1 MTEFSYSKHIKETIL
16 LADPVMIGQLG
27 FMMMGVVDSLMV
39 GEIGAAPLAAASLGN
54 SLTMVI
60 FIVSLGVAIAVTPLV
75 AISNGAGNQKECEK
89 YFKQSIL
96 VNIIFGLIT
105 LTVIVIIS
113 YFIQFLDQ
121 PQEVVNQASSYTR
134 ILGLS
139 IIPVLLFHSYKQFI
153 EGLSFTKPA
162 MYFSILANL
171 VNAFTNWL
179 LIYGNLGFPQLGLDG
194 AGWATLMSRIFMAV
208 GLFIYTNR
216 SINFRNYNMLPVVHS
231 IDFPTIKKILKLGLP
246 SGFQYLFEVGAFSF
260 AVVMVGWI
268 GTKPLAAH
276 QIAINL
282 ASISFMIVLGIS
294 SAGGIRVGDALG
306 KKDFVNVRTAGITA
320 LVLGVSLMTLFG
332 IVFMSLNKYLPTLYI
347 KDNEVILI
355 ASSLIII
362 AAIFQIFD
370 GAQAVGIGILRG
382 LTDVKVPTLITFIAY
397 WIIGLPSAYL
407 FGFVFDFGV
416 SGIWVGLLI
425 SLASSASMLT
435 VRFIRKT
442 RQLVDS
448 NSI

>member
-1 MTEFSYSKHIKETIL
+1 MIESSYLNHIKETIN
-16 LADPVMIGQLG
+16 LAYPVMIGQLG

-75 AISNGAGNQKECEK
+75 AISNGAGNQNECEK
-89 YFKQSIL
+89 FFKQSIL

-139 IIPVLLFHSYKQFI
+139 IIPVLMFHSYKQFI

-194 AGWATLMSRIFMAV
+194 AGWATFMSRIFMAV
-208 GLFIYTNR
+208 GLIIYTNR
-216 SINFRNYNMLPVVHS
+216 SINFRSYNMLPVVHS
-231 IDFPTIKKILKLGLP
+231 IDYPTIKKILNLGLP

-332 IVFMSLNKYLPTLYI
+332 ILFMSLNRYLPTLYI
-347 KDNEVILI
+347 KDDEVIVI

-382 LTDVKVPTLITFIAY
+382 LTDVKIPTLITFIAY

-407 FGFVFDFGV
+407 FGFVFGFGV
-416 SGIWVGLLI
+416 IGIWVGLLI
-425 SLASSASMLT
+425 SLAASASMLT

-442 RQLVDS
+442 RQLVES
-448 NSI
+448 NSA

>member
-1 MTEFSYSKHIKETIL
+1 MKESSYLKHIKETII
-16 LADPVMIGQLG
+16 LAYPVMIGQLG
-27 FMMMGVVDSLMV
+27 FMMMGVIDSLMV

-75 AISNGAGNQKECEK
+75 AISNGAGNQEECEK
-89 YFKQSIL
+89 YFKQSII

-121 PQEVVNQASSYTR
+121 PPEVVQQASSYTR

-139 IIPVLLFHSYKQFI
+139 IIPVLIFHSYKQFI

-162 MYFSILANL
+162 MYFSLMANL

-194 AGWATLMSRIFMAV
+194 AGWATFMSRVFMAV
-208 GLFIYTNR
+208 GLIVYTNR
-216 SINFRNYNMLPVVHS
+216 SVNFRNYDMLPAVHS
-231 IDFPTIKKILKLGLP
+231 IDYPTIKKILMLGVP

-320 LVLGVSLMTLFG
+320 IVLGVSLMTLFG
-332 IVFMSLNKYLPTLYI
+332 IIFMSLNKFLPTFYI
-347 KDNEVILI
+347 KDSEVILI
-355 ASSLIII
+355 ASSLITI

-382 LTDVKVPTLITFIAY
+382 LTDIKIPTLITFIAY

-407 FGFVFDFGV
+407 FGFIFHFGV
-416 SGIWVGLLI
+416 IGIWVGLLI
-425 SLASSASMLT
+425 SLAASASMLT
-435 VRFIRKT
+435 FRFMRKT
-442 RQLVDS
+442 KQLVES

>member
-1 MTEFSYSKHIKETIL
+1 MRESSDLKNIKETIN
-16 LADPVMIGQLG
+16 LAYPVMIGQLG

-75 AISNGAGNQKECEK
+75 AISNGAGDQDGCEK

-96 VNIIFGLIT
+96 VNITFGLIT

-113 YFIQFLDQ
+113 YFIQYLEQ

-139 IIPVLLFHSYKQFI
+139 IIPVLMFHSYKQFI

-208 GLFIYTNR
+208 GLIIYTNR
-216 SINFRNYNMLPVVHS
+216 SLNFRSYNMLPVVHS
-231 IDFPTIKKILKLGLP
+231 IDYPTIKKILNLGLP

-260 AVVMVGWI
+260 AVIMVGWI

-306 KKDFVNVRTAGITA
+306 KKDFVGVRTAGITA
-320 LVLGVSLMTLFG
+320 LVLGVALMTLFG
-332 IVFMSLNKYLPTLYI
+332 ILFMSLNRYLPTLYI
-347 KDNEVILI
+347 KDDEVILI

-370 GAQAVGIGILRG
+370 GVQAVGIGILRG
-382 LTDVKVPTLITFIAY
+382 LTDVKIPTLITFIAY

-407 FGFVFDFGV
+407 FGFVFGLGV
-416 SGIWVGLLI
+416 IGIWVGLLI
-425 SLASSASMLT
+425 SLAASASMLT
-435 VRFIRKT
+435 VRFIKKT
-442 RQLVDS
+442 RQLVDI
-448 NSI
+448 NST

>member
-1 MTEFSYSKHIKETIL
+1 MTGFSYSKHIKETIL
-16 LADPVMIGQLG
+16 LAYPVMIGQLG

>member
-1 MTEFSYSKHIKETIL
+1 
-16 LADPVMIGQLG
+16 MIGQLG

>member
-1 MTEFSYSKHIKETIL
+1 ML
-16 LADPVMIGQLG
+16 LAYPVMIGQLG

-75 AISNGAGNQKECEK
+75 AISNGANNQKECEN

-96 VNIIFGLIT
+96 VNLTFGLIT
-105 LTVIVIIS
+105 LMVIVVIS
-113 YFIQFLDQ
+113 YFIHSLDQ
-121 PQEVVNQASSYTR
+121 PPEVVKQASSYTR

-139 IIPVLLFHSYKQFI
+139 IIPVLMFHSYKQFI

-162 MYFSILANL
+162 MYIAILANL

-194 AGWATLMSRIFMAV
+194 AGWATFLSRVFMAV
-208 GLFIYTNR
+208 GIIIYTNR
-216 SINFRNYNMLPVVHS
+216 SLNFQNYDMLPVIHS
-231 IDFPTIKKILKLGLP
+231 IDFPTIKKILSLGLP

-260 AVVMVGWI
+260 AVVMVGWM

-306 KKDFVNVRTAGITA
+306 KKDFFNVRRAGITA
-320 LVLGVSLMTLFG
+320 LVLGASLMTLFG

-355 ASSLIII
+355 ASSLILI

-382 LTDVKVPTLITFIAY
+382 LTDVKIPTLITFVAY

-407 FGFVFDFGV
+407 FGFVLGFGV

-425 SLASSASMLT
+425 SLAASAAMLT
-435 VRFIRKT
+435 VRFIKKT
-442 RQLVDS
+442 KQLVVS
-448 NSI
+448 NSG

>member
-1 MTEFSYSKHIKETIL
+1 MKESSYLKHIKETIN
-16 LADPVMIGQLG
+16 LAYPVMIGQLG

-75 AISNGAGNQKECEK
+75 AISNGAGDQDGCEK

-96 VNIIFGLIT
+96 VNITFGLIT

-113 YFIQFLDQ
+113 YFIQYLEQ

-139 IIPVLLFHSYKQFI
+139 IIPVLMFHSYKQFI

-194 AGWATLMSRIFMAV
+194 AGWATLMSRNFMAV
-208 GLFIYTNR
+208 GLIIYTNR
-216 SINFRNYNMLPVVHS
+216 SRNFQSYNMLPVVHS
-231 IDFPTIKKILKLGLP
+231 IDYPTIKKILNLGLP

-260 AVVMVGWI
+260 AVIMVGWI

-306 KKDFVNVRTAGITA
+306 KKDFVGVRTAGITA
-320 LVLGVSLMTLFG
+320 LVLGVALMTLFG
-332 IVFMSLNKYLPTLYI
+332 ILFMSLNRYLPTLYI
-347 KDNEVILI
+347 KDDEVILI

-370 GAQAVGIGILRG
+370 GVQAVGIGILRG
-382 LTDVKVPTLITFIAY
+382 LTDVKIPTLITFIAY

-407 FGFVFDFGV
+407 FGFVFGLGV
-416 SGIWVGLLI
+416 IGIWVGLLI
-425 SLASSASMLT
+425 SLAASASMLT
-435 VRFIRKT
+435 VRFIKKT
-442 RQLVDS
+442 RQLVDI
-448 NSI
+448 NST

>member
-1 MTEFSYSKHIKETIL
+1 MSESSYLKHIKETIN
-16 LADPVMIGQLG
+16 LAYPVMIGQLG

-54 SLTMVI
+54 SLTMAI

-75 AISNGAGNQKECEK
+75 AISNGARKQKECEE
-89 YFKQSIL
+89 YFKQSIV
-96 VNIIFGLIT
+96 VNISFGLIT
-105 LTVIVIIS
+105 LTVIVIAS
-113 YFIQFLDQ
+113 YFIIHLNQ
-121 PQEVVNQASSYTR
+121 PQEVVKQASSYTR

-139 IIPVLLFHSYKQFI
+139 ILPVLLFHSYKQFI

-162 MYFSILANL
+162 MYFSILANV
-171 VNAFTNWL
+171 VNAFTNWV

-194 AGWATLMSRIFMAV
+194 AGWATFMSRVFMAA
-208 GLFIYTNR
+208 GLIVYTNR
-216 SINFRNYNMLPVVHS
+216 SQSFRNYNMTPVVHS
-231 IDFPTIKKILKLGLP
+231 IDFVTIKKILNLGLP

-294 SAGGIRVGDALG
+294 TAGGIRVGDSLG
-306 KKDFVNVRTAGITA
+306 KADFRSVRTAGITA
-320 LVLGVSLMTLFG
+320 IFLGVSLMTIFGLLF
-332 IVFMSLNKYLPTLYI
+332 MTLNKFLPTLYI
-347 KDNEVILI
+347 NDNEVISI

-382 LTDVKVPTLITFIAY
+382 LTDVKIPTMITFIAY
-397 WIIGLPSAYL
+397 WVIGLPSAYL
-407 FGFVFDFGV
+407 FGFIFNFGV
-416 SGIWVGLLI
+416 IGVWVGLLI
-425 SLASSASMLT
+425 SLAASSAMLT
-435 VRFIRKT
+435 TRFFRKT
-442 RQLVDS
+442 NLMIETNQT
-448 NSI
+448 

>member
-16 LADPVMIGQLG
+16 LAYPVMIGQLG

>member
-1 MTEFSYSKHIKETIL
+1 MKETFYLKHIKETIT
-16 LADPVMIGQLG
+16 LAYPVMIGQLG

-75 AISNGAGNQKECEK
+75 AISNGAGNKEDCEK
-89 YFKQSIL
+89 YFKQSII
-96 VNIIFGLIT
+96 VNIIFGLLT
-105 LTVIVIIS
+105 LTLIVIVS

-121 PQEVVNQASSYTR
+121 PLEVVHQAASYTR

-139 IIPVLLFHSYKQFI
+139 IIPILIFHSYKQFI

-171 VNAFTNWL
+171 VNGFANWL
-179 LIYGNLGFPQLGLDG
+179 LIYGNLGFPKLGLDG

-208 GLFIYTNR
+208 GLIIYTNQ
-216 SINFRNYNMLPVVHS
+216 SLNFRNYNMRPFVHS
-231 IDFPTIKKILKLGLP
+231 IDYPTIKKILSLGLP

-306 KKDFVNVRTAGITA
+306 RKDFVNVRTAGIIA
-320 LVLGVSLMTLFG
+320 VFLGVSLMTLFG
-332 IVFMSLNKYLPTLYI
+332 ILFMSLNKILPTFYI
-347 KDNEVILI
+347 KDDEVILI
-355 ASSLIII
+355 ASSLITI

-382 LTDVKVPTLITFIAY
+382 LTDVKIPTLITFIAY

-407 FGFVFDFGV
+407 FGFIFHFGV
-416 SGIWVGLLI
+416 IGIWVGLLI
-425 SLASSASMLT
+425 SLAASASMLSF
-435 VRFIRKT
+435 RFMKKT
-442 RQLVDS
+442 RQLIES

>member
-1 MTEFSYSKHIKETIL
+1 MY
-16 LADPVMIGQLG
+16 
-27 FMMMGVVDSLMV
+27 
-39 GEIGAAPLAAASLGN
+39 
-54 SLTMVI
+54 
-60 FIVSLGVAIAVTPLV
+60 IA
-75 AISNGAGNQKECEK
+75 
-89 YFKQSIL
+89 
-96 VNIIFGLIT
+96 
-105 LTVIVIIS
+105 
-113 YFIQFLDQ
+113 
-121 PQEVVNQASSYTR
+121 
-134 ILGLS
+134 
-139 IIPVLLFHSYKQFI
+139 
-153 EGLSFTKPA
+153 
-162 MYFSILANL
+162 ILANL

-194 AGWATLMSRIFMAV
+194 AGWATFLSRVFMAV
-208 GLFIYTNR
+208 GIIIYTNR
-216 SINFRNYNMLPVVHS
+216 SLNFQNYDMLPVIHS
-231 IDFPTIKKILKLGLP
+231 IDFPTIKKILNLGLP

-260 AVVMVGWI
+260 AVVMVGWM

-306 KKDFVNVRTAGITA
+306 KKDFFNVRRAGITA
-320 LVLGVSLMTLFG
+320 LVLGASLMTLFG

-355 ASSLIII
+355 ASSLILI

-382 LTDVKVPTLITFIAY
+382 LTDVKIPTLITFVAY

-407 FGFVFDFGV
+407 FGFVLGFGV

-425 SLASSASMLT
+425 SLAASAAMLT
-435 VRFIRKT
+435 VRFIKKT
-442 RQLVDS
+442 KQLIVS
-448 NSI
+448 NSG